1 MGICAGNG
9 RMVQKSTLHY
19 LIRGRTAGT
28 IMIGDIYEMGHKSV
42 EIGRPSGHVH
52 MTVTVGNAKRAKCR
66 SVSRDLATKYRFR
79 WAASVEHPRGDA
91 HHYTKPC
98 KGVKHS

>member
-1 MGICAGNG
+1 MGICSGNG
-9 RMVQKSTLHY
+9 RMVKKSTLHY

-52 MTVTVGNAKRAKCR
+52 MTVTV
-66 SVSRDLATKYRFR
+66 
-79 WAASVEHPRGDA
+79 
-91 HHYTKPC
+91 
-98 KGVKHS
+98 